1 MLEFPY
7 RGQPGLARLHVAAA
21 AAAAVAAIATASAAS
36 AAMPSPLS
44 APAASLTPCRRRRRA
59 AALGAPLPPRCRSR
73 RALPLACASER
84 APVRMHAP
92 ELARGCTASRANRD
106 SVHVPGTAAWCASRI
121 QDQHTWLIILMVICF
136 ELDLKAF
143 IIHEMRAM

>member
-1 MLEFPY
+1 M
-7 RGQPGLARLHVAAA
+7 AAAA

-44 APAASLTPCRRRRRA
+44 GSAPAASLTPCRRRRRA
-59 AALGAPLPPRCRSR
+59 AALGAPLPPRR
-73 RALPLACASER
+73 RTLPLSCASAR
-84 APVRMHAP
+84 APVRLHAP

-136 ELDLKAF
+136 ELGLKTF

>member
-7 RGQPGLARLHVAAA
+7 RGQPGLARLHVAAAA

-92 ELARGCTASRANRD
+92 ELARGCTHRARFGAPAPCACRTCPPAS
-106 SVHVPGTAAWCASRI
+106 PGALR
-121 QDQHTWLIILMVICF
+121 LP
-136 ELDLKAF
+136 LDAPQ
-143 IIHEMRAM
+143 